1 MTTAYTPILG
11 LALPVT
17 GELQGA
23 WGQTVNDEI
32 TSLTESAIAGS
43 TLLATDADVTL
54 STTDG
59 GANQARQMILRCTG
73 SRSSL
78 KTIVAPARSKIYVVI
93 NATSGGFG
101 VRIAGPGPTTGVTVA
116 AGKTTA
122 VAWNGSDF
130 VEVAPAV
137 ATNLSGGTGG
147 ALPYQTGASVTT
159 FLPIGTAG
167 QVLQVNSG
175 GTLPEWGAVSGTG
188 AVARTTSPSF
198 TTPSLGVASVT
209 TINGLTITTSTGT
222 LTIANGKTVTVNN
235 TITLSGTDATAF
247 TLPSASTT
255 LVGTDSTQTLTNK
268 RLTARIGTV
277 ASAATITPTSDT
289 ADQYNVTAL
298 ATNATIAAP
307 SGTPTDGQKL
317 ILRIL
322 DNGTSRTLTWTTT
335 SGGYRAVIGALPP
348 ATAPNLVLYVGCI
361 WNAAASYWDVIAIVQ
376 E

>member
-17 GELQGA
+17 GELQGT

-32 TSLTESAIAGS
+32 TSLTEAAIAGT
-43 TLLATDADVTL
+43 TLLTSDVDVTL

-59 GANQARQMILRCTG
+59 SANQARQIILRCTG
-73 SRSSL
+73 ARSSL
-78 KTIVAPARSKIYVVI
+78 KTIVAPARSKVYFVI

-101 VRIAGPGPTTGVTVA
+101 VKIAGPGPTTGVTVA
-116 AGKTTA
+116 PGKSTW

-130 VEVAPAV
+130 VEIAPAV
-137 ATNLSGGTGG
+137 ATNLSAGTTG
-147 ALPYQTGASVTT
+147 AIPYQTAANVTA
-159 FLPIGTAG
+159 FLGIGTAG
-167 QVLQVNSG
+167 QVLQVNPG
-175 GTLPEWGAVSGTG
+175 ATAPEWGAVSGTG
-188 AVARTTSPSF
+188 NVARVTSPSF
-198 TTPSLGVASVT
+198 TTPSLGAATALS
-209 TINGLTITTSTGT
+209 INSLTITTSTGT

-235 TITLSGTDATAF
+235 TVTLNGTDGTTMTF
-247 TLPSASTT
+247 PSATTT

-268 RLTARIGTV
+268 RYTPRIGTISS
-277 ASAATITPTSDT
+277 ASTITPTADT

-298 ATNATIAAP
+298 ATNPTIAAP

-322 DNGTSRTLTWTTT
+322 DNGTSRTLTWTTS
-335 SGGYRAVIGALPP
+335 SGGYRAVAAALPP
-348 ATAPNLVLYVGCI
+348 ATSPNLVLYVGCI
-361 WNAAASYWDVIAIVQ
+361 WNAAANYWDVIAIIQ